1 MRRLLP
7 FKGHE
12 GRFQCHS
19 GWQGREGWDQTNGN
33 LFWQVVFWISI
44 SWMIWICFLDVFFRL
59 IFLEARPWPASAP
72 KRFTHLPVT
81 CGQNFGKIQILVA
94 RLVGLPVAE
103 VLELCGFML
112 IGKFRNPNTMQDFNL
127 CDVNPLALVIHS
139 LHCQGKFGTGTYQ
152 LIILTTWHGLITEN
166 I

>member
-1 MRRLLP
+1 
-7 FKGHE
+7 
-12 GRFQCHS
+12 
-19 GWQGREGWDQTNGN
+19 
-33 LFWQVVFWISI
+33 
-44 SWMIWICFLDVFFRL
+44 
-59 IFLEARPWPASAP
+59 LEARPWPASAP

-94 RLVGLPVAE
+94 RLVVLPVAE

-127 CDVNPLALVIHS
+127 CDVNPLVIHS

-152 LIILTTWHGLITEN
+152 LIILTT
-166 I
+166 